1 MFAALA
7 KDALGD
13 ASRRILSKLR
23 QIDAKTC
30 CLTLDELAWVV
41 LKKVDNATAVK
52 ACRAVLALKDLD
64 IISIEY
70 GDVWMMTD
78 LMTKFQLRPR
88 DAIHL
93 AVMRRLGEKTIITE
107 DPHFNVAG
115 VKRIAIEAFAK
126 SL

>member
-7 KDALGD
+7 KAAMGD

-23 QIDAKTC
+23 KINAKTC
-30 CLTLDELAWVV
+30 CLTIDELAWVV

-52 ACRAVLALKDLD
+52 ACRAVLALKDLG
-64 IISIEY
+64 IVSIEY

-88 DAIHL
+88 DALHL
-93 AVMRRLGEKTIITE
+93 AVIRRLGEKTIITE

-115 VKRIAIEAFAK
+115 VKRISIQAFAK